1 MSPDDSAPADT
12 QQEESSEKVRICDGT
27 GHDRSPC
34 LGNRLEI
41 AGLKETLR
49 AVALLRAALILIV
62 VLTPGCSSSFYGWHV
77 RTNSSPSSPTFNQ
90 VVLTQE
96 PVAIFGALV
105 PPGLLGTET
114 GLDSILAQVL
124 KTVAPS
130 FKVVTPQETASLINR
145 NDLADEYTRM
155 RNAALQS
162 HLLDR
167 GSLKKLGTAI
177 GARYVFQ
184 PKLTAFMQI
193 TKDRW
198 ELPPIALKVSRIRSS
213 IMRLSLQL
221 WDMQTGELLWT
232 SLAEASLES
241 EAVGQ
246 DPVYFE
252 DTARVTMG
260 SIIAD
265 FITGKTASSYGPLDR
280 IIDQLIQIPQPEKRI
295 EDGK

>member
-1 MSPDDSAPADT
+1 M
-12 QQEESSEKVRICDGT
+12 
-27 GHDRSPC
+27 
-34 LGNRLEI
+34 
-41 AGLKETLR
+41 
-49 AVALLRAALILIV
+49 ALLRTALILIV
-62 VLTPGCSSSFYGWHV
+62 VLTAGCSSSIYGWHV
-77 RTNSSPSSPTFNQ
+77 RTNSSPPSPTFNRA
-90 VVLTQE
+90 VLLQE
-96 PVAIFGALV
+96 PVAIFGALA
-105 PPGLLGTET
+105 PPALLGSET

-130 FKVVTPQETASLINR
+130 FKVITPQETASLINR
-145 NDLADEYTRM
+145 NDLAAEYTRM
-155 RNAALQS
+155 RSEALQS

-221 WDMQTGELLWT
+221 WDMQTGDLLWT
-232 SLAEASLES
+232 SLAEATLES

-265 FITGKTASSYGPLDR
+265 FITGKTASSYGPLDK
-280 IIDQLIQIPQPEKRI
+280 IIDQLIQIPQPENGRNADNP
-295 EDGK
+295 EPSSRG

>member
-1 MSPDDSAPADT
+1 
-12 QQEESSEKVRICDGT
+12 
-27 GHDRSPC
+27 
-34 LGNRLEI
+34 
-41 AGLKETLR
+41 LKGTLR
-49 AVALLRAALILIV
+49 ALALLRAALILIV
-62 VLTPGCSSSFYGWHV
+62 VLTTGCSSSIYGWHV
-77 RTNSSPSSPTFNQ
+77 RTNSSPPSLTFNPA
-90 VVLTQE
+90 VFTQE
-96 PVAIFGALV
+96 PVAIFGALA
-105 PPGLLGTET
+105 PMSLLGSET

-124 KTVAPS
+124 KKVAPS
-130 FKVVTPQETASLINR
+130 FKVITPQEAASLINR
-145 NDLADEYTRM
+145 NDLANEYTRM
-155 RNAALQS
+155 RNEALQS

-184 PKLTAFMQI
+184 PKLIAFMQI
-193 TKDRW
+193 MKDRW

-246 DPVYFE
+246 DPIYFE

-265 FITGKTASSYGPLDR
+265 FMNGETASSYGPLDT
-280 IIDQLIQIPQPEKRI
+280 IIDQLIETPQPEKRTNTDNP
-295 EDGK
+295 EPASR